1 MTDQQPPRI
10 TLTDLVGTKPSLFRA
25 FAFYDKHMDCIRIE
39 LRDCSM
45 CERRLDEFVTV
56 LYDNYPEANQHDRAG
71 LMIKGVKHLFKEVG
85 LPVEGI
91 LRITLI
97 LDKLAQRYPE
107 LIQDEIRKI
116 VTDIELTVDLD
127 EPVAA

>member
-1 MTDQQPPRI
+1 
-10 TLTDLVGTKPSLFRA
+10 
-25 FAFYDKHMDCIRIE
+25 
-39 LRDCSM
+39 
-45 CERRLDEFVTV
+45 
-56 LYDNYPEANQHDRAG
+56 
-71 LMIKGVKHLFKEVG
+71 MIKGVKHLFKEVG